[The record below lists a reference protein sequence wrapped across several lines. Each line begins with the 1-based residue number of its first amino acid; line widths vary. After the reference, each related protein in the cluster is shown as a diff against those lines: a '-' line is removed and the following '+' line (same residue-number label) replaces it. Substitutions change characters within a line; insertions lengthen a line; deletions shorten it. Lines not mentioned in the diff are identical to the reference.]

1 VTAHRGSTTWTY
13 KTSGNY
19 RNRVRSGTLRI
30 IVLGGTRF
38 VGRAICS
45 ELTSRGHEL
54 LLVHRGRTE
63 PEDLAPAQHLHTDRA
78 SWPSQ
83 SERLAAFGAEAA
95 VDVSALN
102 GSGAASALRALP
114 PELRLVAISSGDVY
128 RAYQSLHTGTQTD
141 PVPLSEQSPLRRVRH
156 IDSPNWENLEI
167 EEHYLTAGATV
178 LRLGAVYGEWDYQH
192 RFEFVLRRVRA
203 GRRQLPIGPGT
214 FLFSRI
220 YVRDVATAVAAV
232 LERDDLAG
240 EIFNIAESTTSAY
253 RLFAE
258 QIIAAADGEL
268 ELVSVPEET
277 LPEELK
283 ITGSVS
289 QHLLLD
295 ASKARRV
302 LQWKHRDP
310 QEALRQSVGWHLDN
324 PPTDASD
331 DFGQDDVA
339 LKTRS

>member
-1 VTAHRGSTTWTY
+1 
-13 KTSGNY
+13 
-19 RNRVRSGTLRI
+19 L
-30 IVLGGTRF
+30 
-38 VGRAICS
+38 
-45 ELTSRGHEL
+45 E
-54 LLVHRGRTE
+54 
-63 PEDLAPAQHLHTDRA
+63 
-78 SWPSQ
+78 
-83 SERLAAFGAEAA
+83 AEAA

-128 RAYQSLHTGTQTD
+128 RAYGSLHAGVHTD
-141 PVPLSEQSPLRRVRH
+141 PLPLSEQSPLRWARH

-167 EEHYLTAGATV
+167 EEHYLAAGAIV

-203 GRRQLPIGPGT
+203 GRRQLPIGSGT

-220 YVRDVATAVAAV
+220 YVRDVAAAVTAV
-232 LERDDLAG
+232 LERGDVAG
-240 EIFNIAESTTSAY
+240 EVFNIVESTTSPY

-258 QIIAAADGEL
+258 QIIRAAGSDL
-268 ELVSVPEET
+268 ELVRVAEHL
-277 LPEELK
+277 LPEDLA
-283 ITGSVS
+283 ITGSLS

-295 ASKARRV
+295 ASKARRTS
-302 LQWKHRDP
+302 QWQDSDP

-339 LKTRS
+339 LQTRS